1 MKKKLVSALL
11 CATMAVSLLAG
22 CGSSSEAPAAD
33 EPAAE
38 APAEDAEAP
47 AEDAEAPAAD
57 AGAGQVY
64 YLNFKPEVD
73 EVWQS
78 LATQYTEETGV
89 PVKVVTA
96 ASGSYEQTLMSEIA
110 NSEAPTL
117 FQINGPIGYQNWK
130 DYCADLKDTDL
141 YSWLLDKSLAV
152 EGDDGGVY
160 GIPYVVEGFGII
172 YNDAIMQKYFA
183 MDGAKA
189 ASIDD
194 IKNFDTLKAVVED
207 MQAKKDDLGI
217 EGVFASTSLTPGE
230 DWRWQTHLANVPVF
244 YEFKDKDVTDT
255 DALEFTYSDNYKNIF
270 DLYINNSCTAPGL
283 LGSKSVD
290 DSMAEFALG
299 QAAMVQNG
307 NWAWA
312 QISGVDG
319 NVVNQEDVK
328 FLPIY
333 TGISGE
339 ESQGLCTGT
348 ENFFSINSQA
358 SAEDQAASIA
368 FVEWL
373 FSSDTGKAAVTNDL
387 GFIAPFNTFSDDEKP
402 TDPLAQEVIRYMAD
416 SSKTSVAWNF
426 TSFPSQQFKDDFG
439 AALLE
444 YASGSLT
451 WDDVKALVVE
461 EWATEKAAIA
471 EAAE

>member
-172 YNDAIMQKYFA
+172 YNDAIM
-183 MDGAKA
+183 
-189 ASIDD
+189 
-194 IKNFDTLKAVVED
+194 
-207 MQAKKDDLGI
+207 
-217 EGVFASTSLTPGE
+217 
-230 DWRWQTHLANVPVF
+230 
-244 YEFKDKDVTDT
+244 
-255 DALEFTYSDNYKNIF
+255 
-270 DLYINNSCTAPGL
+270 
-283 LGSKSVD
+283 
-290 DSMAEFALG
+290 
-299 QAAMVQNG
+299 
-307 NWAWA
+307 
-312 QISGVDG
+312 
-319 NVVNQEDVK
+319 
-328 FLPIY
+328 
-333 TGISGE
+333 
-339 ESQGLCTGT
+339 
-348 ENFFSINSQA
+348 
-358 SAEDQAASIA
+358 
-368 FVEWL
+368 
-373 FSSDTGKAAVTNDL
+373 
-387 GFIAPFNTFSDDEKP
+387 
-402 TDPLAQEVIRYMAD
+402 
-416 SSKTSVAWNF
+416 
-426 TSFPSQQFKDDFG
+426 
-439 AALLE
+439 
-444 YASGSLT
+444 
-451 WDDVKALVVE
+451 
-461 EWATEKAAIA
+461 
-471 EAAE
+471 

>member
-1 MKKKLVSALL
+1 MKKKLASVLL
-11 CATMAVSLLAG
+11 CAVMAASMLTG
-22 CGSSSEAPAAD
+22 CGNSGDAAATTPATESKTDAATTEVADTTAAAD
-33 EPAAE
+33 
-38 APAEDAEAP
+38 
-47 AEDAEAPAAD
+47 
-57 AGAGQVY
+57 GSVY

-73 EVWQS
+73 EVWQK
-78 LATQYTEETGV
+78 LAKEYTEETGV

-96 ASGSYEQTLMSEIA
+96 ASGTYEQTLMSEIA
-110 NSEAPTL
+110 NKEAPTL

-141 YSWLLDKSLAV
+141 YSWLMDKSLAITG
-152 EGDDGGVY
+152 EDGGVY
-160 GIPYVVEGFGII
+160 GIPYVVEGYGII

-183 MDGAKA
+183 LDGAKA
-189 ASIDD
+189 ASMDEIN
-194 IKNFDTLKAVVED
+194 NFAKLKEVVED
-207 MQAKKDDLGI
+207 MQAKKDELGI

-230 DWRWQTHLANVPVF
+230 DWRWQTHLANIPVY
-244 YEFKDKDVTDT
+244 YEFKDKGITDT
-255 DALEFTYSDNYKNIF
+255 DNLEFTYSDNFKNIF

-307 NWAWA
+307 NWGWS
-312 QISGVDG
+312 QINGVDG
-319 NVVNQEDVK
+319 NTVKAEDVK

-333 TGISGE
+333 TGVEGE
-339 ESQGLCTGT
+339 ENQGLCTGT
-348 ENFFSINSQA
+348 ENFFCINKEA

-373 FSSDTGKAAVTNDL
+373 FSSETGKAAVTNDL

-402 TDPLAQEVIRYMAD
+402 TDPLAQEVLRYMAD

-444 YASGSLT
+444 YASGSID
-451 WDDVKALVVE
+451 WDAVKTKVVD
-461 EWATEKAAIA
+461 EWAAEKAAT
-471 EAAE
+471 AAN